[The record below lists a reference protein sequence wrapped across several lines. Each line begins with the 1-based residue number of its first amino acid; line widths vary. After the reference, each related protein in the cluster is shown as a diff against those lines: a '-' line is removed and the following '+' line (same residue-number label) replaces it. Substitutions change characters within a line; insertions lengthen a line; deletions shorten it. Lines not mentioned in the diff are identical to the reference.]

1 MPGRVVSTMRV
12 LHSELL
18 PLPETRFES
27 VGRLLESNKGVRT
40 TDARAAARAA
50 GPRADGGRGRAL
62 GARAGGLPGQLLGL
76 GSHGWQVSPQTR
88 GQTPAQ
94 GECVCG
100 WQ

>member
-40 TDARAAARAA
+40 TDACAAARAA
-50 GPRADGGRGRAL
+50 GPRAHGGRGRAL
-62 GARAGGLPGQLLGL
+62 GAGAGGLPGQLLGL
-76 GSHGWQVSPQTR
+76 SSHGWQVSPQTR
-88 GQTPAQ
+88 EQTPAQ